1 METKAEELAH
11 LTDDI
16 TQTGRCDQHP
26 LSQPCHSV
34 LVNPLVCSRVTTVCS
49 LATYAR
55 RAIGMC
61 DGDYHSILSY
71 FTSTQSKGE
80 DCSLQI
86 ASSTSSNFK
95 PFWSGMALGDF
106 VRTL

>member
-1 METKAEELAH
+1 
-11 LTDDI
+11 
-16 TQTGRCDQHP
+16 
-26 LSQPCHSV
+26 
-34 LVNPLVCSRVTTVCS
+34 
-49 LATYAR
+49 
-55 RAIGMC
+55 MC

-71 FTSTQSKGE
+71 FTAAVSKGE

-86 ASSTSSNFK
+86 ASSTASKFK

>member
-11 LTDDI
+11 LMDDI
-16 TQTGRCDQHP
+16 TQTGQCDQHP

-61 DGDYHSILSY
+61 DGDYHSVLSH
-71 FTSTQSKGE
+71 F
-80 DCSLQI
+80 
-86 ASSTSSNFK
+86 ASVSEK
-95 PFWSGMALGDF
+95 
-106 VRTL
+106 